1 MGYRV
6 DVDGLM
12 KAARGTNASADNAL
26 TVAGK
31 RSVFDT
37 LNVDHLRVLR

>member
-31 RSVFDT
+31 RSTDSRCDAFPGG
-37 LNVDHLRVLR
+37 

>member
-6 DVDGLM
+6 DVDGVVGAVTVT
-12 KAARGTNASADNAL
+12 KASAGNNTP

-31 RSVFDT
+31 RSTDSRCDAFPGG
-37 LNVDHLRVLR
+37 